1 MLRETGTVVA
11 AQLSFSLLK
20 MTQVDNHDF
29 HITDIRVVE
38 QLTSLTDISRLLH
51 ETLATERGLEAELDQ
66 LLSRRGDLEQNLL
79 ALHAGSREVCVG
91 HVQHATSAGGSKR
104 SILLLQTLEVVKTE
118 AETLANSVKQ
128 TSNLSESVSKKVREL
143 DTAQSRVHNTLE
155 SIDYIVNRTNA
166 VDGVQQALQSDDYEA
181 AAEYVDALLQSE
193 DKYGKAHQDSHM
205 KQSEQQSRV
214 CIFTLP
220 HIYPQVPVR
229 PENVNADAC
238 RGTGNTQ
245 NGYSRASAGCH
256 T

>member
-1 MLRETGTVVA
+1 
-11 AQLSFSLLK
+11 
-20 MTQVDNHDF
+20 MTQVDNHDL
-29 HITDIRVVE
+29 HINDIRVVE
-38 QLTSLTDISRLLH
+38 QLTSLTDISRMLH

-79 ALHAGSREVCVG
+79 ALHAGSREVCVAQ
-91 HVQHATSAGGSKR
+91 VQHATCAGGSKH
-104 SILLLQTLEVVKTE
+104 SQHVLQTLEVVKAE

-143 DTAQSRVHNTLE
+143 DTAQSRVNSTLE

-166 VDGVQQALQSDDYEA
+166 MDGVQQALQSEDYEA
-181 AAEYVDALLQSE
+181 AAEYVDTLLQSE
-193 DKYGKAHQDSHM
+193 DKYGKAHQDSHI

-214 CIFTLP
+214 CFFTLP

-238 RGTGNTQ
+238 RGTGNSQ
-245 NGYSRASAGCH
+245 KGYSRASARCYPQ
-256 T
+256 TRA